1 MEEIIDKYHDFKIE
15 EIDQY
20 INLGDNLKDKAN
32 TISLSKYCRNLNN
45 FLINYTKFNYLHEF
59 LSDVNSTILNNFDKN
74 KKYIS
79 LLITINNIL
88 LKMIKDDIFY
98 LEIFQKYESDLSIL
112 NNYIYYLRNLNNEL
126 YHENMTIVGSNK
138 PDRIYI
144 NILIILDTV
153 KNYIDDCKKYYY
165 NDIINNYFCTLY
177 KLLNFYYHNNENNN
191 FKIINNIIENFPNDN
206 NTNLIYIDESLKKC
220 LKQIELIDEIKPFIV
235 KNNTDVDKKKKKS
248 DKEKMIFPLVIAGSA
263 TLTLGVL
270 IKFLEG

>member
-20 INLGDNLKDKAN
+20 INLGDNLKDKVN
-32 TISLSKYCRNLNN
+32 TISLSKYCRHLSN
-45 FLINYTKFNYLHEF
+45 FLINYTKFNYLNEF

-144 NILIILDTV
+144 NILIILDTL
-153 KNYIDDCKKYYY
+153 KNYTYDGKKYYS
-165 NDIINNYFCTLY
+165 NDIVNNYFCTLY
-177 KLLNFYYHNNENNN
+177 KLLNFYHKNNENNN
-191 FKIINNIIENFPNDN
+191 FKIINKIIENFPNDDK
-206 NTNLIYIDESLKKC
+206 TNLIYIDNSLKKC

-235 KNNTDVDKKKKKS
+235 KNNTDVDKKKKS

-263 TLTLGVL
+263 TLTLGFL